1 MRFTESIT
9 MDGSTDPKESIQRRL
24 AISPSFVIVMTTFID
39 MIGFGMIIP
48 LLPFHPETVAAGAL
62 ALGLLIGSF
71 SLMQFIFSPLLGRL
85 SDKVGRRPVILLSI
99 FSSAISFIVFA
110 LANSFTMLL
119 LSRITA
125 GMATES
131 AVAQA
136 YISDITTE
144 KERAKGMGKV
154 GAAHG
159 AGFIIGPTIGGLLSI
174 YGFSATGFVAA
185 VLTLVNFLF
194 AFFFLPESNARTDSS
209 IQKSVNSDG
218 YWRRLASAL
227 TKPLIGA
234 VFVII
239 FVTIFA
245 FSAIPVI
252 VPLLGIA
259 FFGFT
264 ELEMSYFFMYIGVVQ
279 IVLQG
284 ILIGRLNKRW
294 GEENLIV
301 LGSLLMAFGMLSMP
315 LFSSIVVFFAS
326 LTLISSG
333 NGILNTVL
341 PSFVS
346 TRTAPDEQ
354 GGMLGVVQSV
364 GSIARIPG
372 PLVGGLVAEF
382 VGLNVAFLVSAA
394 LVIVAFVL
402 GFKVFQAHK
411 FRGQQTEGFT
421 YQTTPIRYGGAK
433 K

>member
-1 MRFTESIT
+1 
-9 MDGSTDPKESIQRRL
+9 MDDNTKPKANIHRKL
-24 AISPSFVIVMTTFID
+24 GISPYFVIVMTTFID

-48 LLPFHPETVAAGAL
+48 ILPFHPETVGAGAL

-99 FSSAISFIVFA
+99 FFSAISFIVFA
-110 LANSFTMLL
+110 LANSFPLLL

-136 YISDITTE
+136 YITDMTSE
-144 KERAKGMGKV
+144 KERAAGLGKV

-159 AGFIIGPTIGGLLSI
+159 AGFIIGPAIGGFLSI
-174 YGFSATGFVAA
+174 YGFLTLGIVAA
-185 VLTLVNFLF
+185 VLTGVNFLF
-194 AFFFLPESNARTDSS
+194 AFFFLPESNAKANSS
-209 IQKSVNSDG
+209 MQTSANSDDG

-227 TKPLIGA
+227 TKPLIGT
-234 VFVII
+234 VFVIL
-239 FVTIFA
+239 FVITFA

-259 FFGFT
+259 FFGFA

-284 ILIGRLNKRW
+284 VLIGRLTKRW

-301 LGSLLMAFGMLSMP
+301 FGSLLMALGMLFMP
-315 LFSSIVVFFAS
+315 LFPSIAVFFAS
-326 LTLISSG
+326 ITLISSG
-333 NGILNTVL
+333 IGTLNTVL
-341 PSFVS
+341 PSFIS
-346 TRTAPDEQ
+346 KRTPADEQ
-354 GGMLGVVQSV
+354 GGMLGVAQSV

-372 PLVGGLVAEF
+372 PLVGGLIAEF
-382 VGLNVAFLVSAA
+382 AGLNVAFLLSAT
-394 LVIVAFVL
+394 LVTIAFVL
-402 GFKVFQAHK
+402 GFKLFRAHR
-411 FRGQQTEGFT
+411 FRGQSTEAGSCKP
-421 YQTTPIRYGGAK
+421 QGYGVTFPKIGK
-433 K
+433 

>member
-1 MRFTESIT
+1 
-9 MDGSTDPKESIQRRL
+9 MDDNTDLKESRQHRPV
-24 AISPSFVIVMTTFID
+24 ISPSFVIVMTTFID
-39 MIGFGMIIP
+39 MIGFGMVIP
-48 LLPFHPETVAAGAL
+48 VLPFHPEIVGAGAL

-85 SDKVGRRPVILLSI
+85 SDKVGRRPVMLLSI
-99 FSSAISFIVFA
+99 FSSVISFILFA
-110 LANSFTMLL
+110 LANSFLLLL

-159 AGFIIGPTIGGLLSI
+159 AGFIIGPAIGGFLSI
-174 YGFSATGFVAA
+174 YGLSTLGFVAA
-185 VLTLVNFLF
+185 ALTGVNLLF
-194 AFFFLPESNARTDSS
+194 AFFFLPESNVNVNSS
-209 IQKSVNSDG
+209 TQTSVNSDG

-234 VFVII
+234 VFII
-239 FVTIFA
+239 LFVTTFA

-259 FFGFT
+259 FFGFA

-284 ILIGRLNKRW
+284 VLIGRLTKRW
-294 GEENLIV
+294 GEETLMV
-301 LGSLLMAFGMLSMP
+301 FGSLLMAFGMLFMP
-315 LFSSIVVFFAS
+315 LFPSIVVFFGS
-326 LTLISSG
+326 ITLISSG
-333 NGILNTVL
+333 IGTLNTVL
-341 PSFVS
+341 PSFIS
-346 TRTAPDEQ
+346 KRTPADEQ
-354 GGMLGVVQSV
+354 GGMLGVAQSV

-372 PLVGGLVAEF
+372 PLVGGIVAEF
-382 VGLNVAFLVSAA
+382 AGLNAAFILST
-394 LVIVAFVL
+394 VIVMIAFGL
-402 GFKVFQAHK
+402 GFTVFQSHR
-411 FRGQQTEGFT
+411 FRGQQTEGVS
-421 YQTTPIRYGGAK
+421 Y
-433 K
+433 

>member
-1 MRFTESIT
+1 LRFKESIT
-9 MDGSTDPKESIQRRL
+9 VDDSINPKQSIQRKL
-24 AISPSFVIVMTTFID
+24 GISPSFVIFMTTFID
-39 MIGFGMIIP
+39 MIGFGMVIP
-48 LLPFHPETVAAGAL
+48 LLPFHPETVEAGAL

-99 FSSAISFIVFA
+99 FSSTISFIVFA

-119 LSRITA
+119 ISRITA
-125 GMATES
+125 GMATEA

-159 AGFIIGPTIGGLLSI
+159 AGFIIGPAIGGLLSI
-174 YGFSATGFVAA
+174 YGFSAPGFAA
-185 VLTLVNFLF
+185 AALTLVNFLF
-194 AFFFLPESNARTDSS
+194 AFFFLPESNGRTASS
-209 IQKSVNSDG
+209 IQTNSDG
-218 YWRRLASAL
+218 YWRKLASAL

-234 VFVII
+234 VFVILFI
-239 FVTIFA
+239 ITFA

-259 FFGFT
+259 FFGFA

-284 ILIGRLNKRW
+284 VLIGRMAKRW
-294 GEENLIV
+294 GEENLMV
-301 LGSLLMAFGMLSMP
+301 FGSLLMALGMLFMP
-315 LFSSIVVFFAS
+315 LFPSIVVFFAS

-333 NGILNTVL
+333 IGILNTVL
-341 PSFVS
+341 PSFIS
-346 TRTAPDEQ
+346 KRTPADEQ
-354 GGMLGVVQSV
+354 GGMLGVAQSV

-372 PLVGGLVAEF
+372 PLVGGLIAEF
-382 VGLNVAFLVSAA
+382 VGLNVAFLLSAA
-394 LVIVAFVL
+394 LLMICFFL
-402 GFKVFQAHK
+402 GFKLFRAHR
-411 FRGQQTEGFT
+411 FRGQQTEGVS
-421 YQTTPIRYGGAK
+421 YQTTPIGSGGAK